1 MTEAI
6 TKTGR
11 DRATSSGQGVATRP
25 QRCAPVVPRPASWPR
40 SESPVNRRPRRSRWS
55 LLLGT
60 AKKEADVAGYA
71 EGARRHGQR
80 LGRAGRAGTRAELRP
95 PRDRR
100 TLRRHTGRIRD
111 ALMRRSPFL
120 PTPALLPGRKVRL
133 ASSPH
138 FSAFP
143 QPYGLK
149 QKRSVPPALPA
160 AAGSTRKSNV
170 LVNLWPRCL
179 APPRQA
185 GAPSGTALLAE
196 SGQGLQVFTPVRTP
210 QAALLI

>member
-1 MTEAI
+1 MLEA
-6 TKTGR
+6 KNC
-11 DRATSSGQGVATRP
+11 ANAPCGVAGKPSTLTLRSLM
-25 QRCAPVVPRPASWPR
+25 CPASRTYAECRRVRRHLDAPAGR
-40 SESPVNRRPRRSRWS
+40 SYWAP
-55 LLLGT
+55 L
-60 AKKEADVAGYA
+60 KQKADVTGYA
-71 EGARRHGQR
+71 TAAHRREHR
-80 LGRAGRAGTRAELRP
+80 LGRAGAGRTPDRTTSDP
-95 PRDRR
+95 DRR
-100 TLRRHTGRIRD
+100 TLRRNTGRIRD

-133 ASSPH
+133 RLSPH

-160 AAGSTRKSNV
+160 AAGSSRKPNV
-170 LVNLWPRCL
+170 LVAQWPRCL

-196 SGQGLQVFTPVRTP
+196 SGRCLQVFGSVRTP
-210 QAALLI
+210 QAALLV